1 MTAEKLDEPTLRD
14 LNAQL
19 ERAFIEE
26 YLRTHG
32 WDPRL
37 VRSLPPEQL
46 TELLKDACLY
56 ASAKL
61 AEVEARAHYVQEIH
75 RRD

>member
-1 MTAEKLDEPTLRD
+1 MSGAPMDEATLKD

-26 YLRTHG
+26 YLRSHG
-32 WDPRL
+32 WDPHI
-37 VRSLPPEQL
+37 VQALPADEMAAVL
-46 TELLKDACLY
+46 REACLY

-75 RRD
+75 RRE